1 MEKRKAKI
9 TGIISE
15 YNPFHEGHRYQIRKA
30 GEITGADAVV
40 VVMNGDF
47 VQRGECAVVDKYV
60 RTKMALLGGA
70 DYVFEL
76 PVRYGISSASDFA
89 YGGILALESLG
100 CVDAVCFG
108 CEAPEDI
115 DIMADIFWRC
125 QREEEGIMQMKGY
138 AAQGLPYPAA
148 RQRFL
153 QEKTG
158 WSEKECRERMQP
170 GNILGAEYR
179 QAIRLLGSSM
189 RCEPILREGMGYHQ
203 VTPEKENDWKYMS
216 ATAIR
221 AQLENGFE
229 QVKGMPEEALKA
241 WKEAGY
247 SMKTEDFWPV
257 LALALRLRKEKLVS
271 YKDVSEDL
279 AAVFSR
285 EILQAADYESFIHAC
300 KTKNITM
307 ARVKRAM
314 LQILFEVKKEER
326 ETRMPYLR
334 LLGRRKDACPLPLG
348 NSETPVVGRLAK
360 EEERLSGSDRE
371 KLAQDIFAA
380 DIYHMTVAQKTGMPQ
395 KNEYKQPMV
404 IVG

>member
-1 MEKRKAKI
+1 M
-9 TGIISE
+9 
-15 YNPFHEGHRYQIRKA
+15 
-30 GEITGADAVV
+30 
-40 VVMNGDF
+40 
-47 VQRGECAVVDKYV
+47 
-60 RTKMALLGGA
+60 RTKNALLGGA

-138 AAQGLPYPAA
+138 AAQGLSYPAA

-158 WSEKECRERMQP
+158 WSEKKCRERMQP

-285 EILQAADYESFIHAC
+285 EFCRRRIM
-300 KTKNITM
+300 K
-307 ARVKRAM
+307 V
-314 LQILFEVKKEER
+314 LF
-326 ETRMPYLR
+326 MPA
-334 LLGRRKDACPLPLG
+334 RRKISSWRG
-348 NSETPVVGRLAK
+348 
-360 EEERLSGSDRE
+360 
-371 KLAQDIFAA
+371 
-380 DIYHMTVAQKTGMPQ
+380 
-395 KNEYKQPMV
+395 
-404 IVG
+404 

>member
-1 MEKRKAKI
+1 
-9 TGIISE
+9 
-15 YNPFHEGHRYQIRKA
+15 
-30 GEITGADAVV
+30 
-40 VVMNGDF
+40 
-47 VQRGECAVVDKYV
+47 
-60 RTKMALLGGA
+60 
-70 DYVFEL
+70 
-76 PVRYGISSASDFA
+76 
-89 YGGILALESLG
+89 
-100 CVDAVCFG
+100 
-108 CEAPEDI
+108 
-115 DIMADIFWRC
+115 
-125 QREEEGIMQMKGY
+125 
-138 AAQGLPYPAA
+138 
-148 RQRFL
+148 
-153 QEKTG
+153 
-158 WSEKECRERMQP
+158 
-170 GNILGAEYR
+170 
-179 QAIRLLGSSM
+179 M

-314 LQILFEVKKEER
+314 LQILFEVKKRRGRRGCHICGCLGGGRMPARFYLKFRNAGCWTAGKRGRAVER
-326 ETRMPYLR
+326 ERQGKVGTGYLC
-334 LLGRRKDACPLPLG
+334 GRHLSYDSCPENRDA
-348 NSETPVVGRLAK
+348 T
-360 EEERLSGSDRE
+360 E
-371 KLAQDIFAA
+371 K
-380 DIYHMTVAQKTGMPQ
+380 
-395 KNEYKQPMV
+395 
-404 IVG
+404 